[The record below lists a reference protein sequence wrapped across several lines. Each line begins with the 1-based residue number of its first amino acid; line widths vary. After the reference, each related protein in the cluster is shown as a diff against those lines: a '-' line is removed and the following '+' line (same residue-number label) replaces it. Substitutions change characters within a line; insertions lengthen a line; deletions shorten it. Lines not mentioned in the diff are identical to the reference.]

1 MNAEVCDIIALV
13 MDDHGTPGNY
23 TMEKYDDDAGGYE
36 VIFASFNYLSDNAV
50 YPYSIGLDEMSLEID
65 AEYPI
70 RVPEEKRL
78 QMCAALNS
86 WNANL
91 NECFEKGHFILLD
104 KALVFHHEAPC
115 KGDIDEDLIRGEILR
130 VANILDDYYEAFTTA
145 LFSEKITF
153 HLS

>member
-13 MDDHGTPGNY
+13 MDDHGTTGNY
-23 TMEKYDDDAGGYE
+23 SMDKFEDGAGGYE
-36 VIFASFNYLSDNAV
+36 VIFASFNYLSDNAF
-50 YPYSIGLDEMSLEID
+50 YPFSIGLDEISLEIN

-70 RVPEEKRL
+70 RIPEEKWL

-91 NECFEKGHFILLD
+91 NERDVKGHFILHD
-104 KALVFHHEAPC
+104 KTLTFHHEALC
-115 KGDIDEDLIRGEILR
+115 EGEIDEDLIRGNVLH
-130 VANILDDYYEAFTTA
+130 VAIILDDYYEAFTTA